1 MRLAHSLTT
10 LCLLAL
16 GCDSGDDSASDTGSG
31 PVDPFEQY
39 IDISDETSGDFSCYA
54 AGDDWLD
61 QTVDSSRAISYP
73 ADGLVEDFE
82 DKVGVATVDLEVYF
96 NDGFGGEADVE
107 ATSDPT
113 GMVSIELLSCT
124 PTAYKTFTSP
134 ELERT
139 KDTYEAHTV
148 YAAPEV
154 KGGSIET
161 EFNSVAQGSHE
172 VILSL
177 LGISLDESKSV
188 IAGTA
193 YDCADGKIEGAQVI
207 VVDDQGEIPEGLVV
221 NYFVDDW
228 PIRDQP
234 HTSADGLWVATSVP
248 PGNWT
253 VELWAVVEGD
263 LRKVGATELE
273 TFANSINISNI
284 YTGFDDGVKFP
295 TSCLK
300 AD

>member
-1 MRLAHSLTT
+1 MRLALFLST

-16 GCDSGDDSASDTGSG
+16 GCDSSDDSASDTGSG
-31 PVDPFEQY
+31 PIDPFEQY
-39 IDISDETSGDFSCYA
+39 INISDETSGDFSCYA
-54 AGDDWLD
+54 AGDDWLS
-61 QTVDSSRAISYP
+61 QTVDKSKAISYP
-73 ADGLVEDFE
+73 TEGLVEDFE
-82 DKVGVATVDLEVYF
+82 DKVGVAEVDLEVYF
-96 NDGFGGEADVE
+96 NDGFGGAADVE
-107 ATSDPT
+107 ATSDSA
-113 GMVSIELLSCT
+113 GSVNIELMSCT

-139 KDTYEAHTV
+139 MDTYEAHSV
-148 YAAPEV
+148 YAPPKV

-161 EFNSVAQGSHE
+161 EFNSVSQGTHD

-177 LGISLDESKSV
+177 LGISLDDSKSV

-193 YDCADGKIEGAQVI
+193 YDCQDGKIEGAQVI

-248 PGNWT
+248 PGTWT
-253 VELWAVVEGD
+253 VELWAVVDGD
-263 LRKVGATELE
+263 LRRVGATELE
-273 TFANSINISNI
+273 TFADSINISNI
-284 YTGFDDGVKFP
+284 HTGFDKGVKYP
-295 TSCLK
+295 DSCLM